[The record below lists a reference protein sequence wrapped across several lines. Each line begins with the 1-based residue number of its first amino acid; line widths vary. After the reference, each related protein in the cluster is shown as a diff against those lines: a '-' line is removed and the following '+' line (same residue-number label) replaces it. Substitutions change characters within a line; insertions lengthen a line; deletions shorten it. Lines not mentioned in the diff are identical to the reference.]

1 MDTGNFWFAFG
12 LTVFAGL
19 STGIGSALAFFTKK
33 TNTRF
38 LSASLGFS
46 AGVMVYVSFMEIL
59 VKAQVSFV
67 EVYGTTRGAWLTVF
81 AFFSGVLLIG
91 IIDKLIPSYENPHE
105 IKRIED
111 IKNGV
116 SSRDPRLVRMGLFTA
131 LAIAIHNFP
140 EGIAT
145 FFAGL
150 SEPELAIPVAIA
162 IAIHNIPEGIAV
174 SVPISYGTGNKRKG
188 FFLSMISG
196 LAEPIGALIAYAA
209 LLLFFKNSEI
219 PQWLFGYLFGS
230 VAGIMVFISIDELL
244 PTAEEYGHHHY
255 SIYGFVV
262 GMAIMALSLLL
273 FI

>member
-46 AGVMVYVSFMEIL
+46 AGVMIYVSFMEIL
-59 VKAQVSFV
+59 VKSNDSLSEA
-67 EVYGTTRGAWLTVF
+67 YGSYQGAWLTVASFF
-81 AFFSGVLLIG
+81 AGVLVIAL
-91 IIDKLIPSYENPHE
+91 IDKLIPSYENPHE
-105 IKRIED
+105 VRRIEEV
-111 IKNGV
+111 KNG
-116 SSRDPRLVRMGLFTA
+116 SEKRDPKLIRMGTFTA
-131 LAIAIHNFP
+131 IAIAIHNFP

-150 SEPELAIPVAIA
+150 TEPELAIPVAIA

-174 SVPISYGTGNKRKG
+174 SVPVSYGTGSKKKG
-188 FFLSMISG
+188 FFLSMLSG
-196 LAEPIGALIAYAA
+196 LAEPVGALFA
-209 LLLFFKNSEI
+209 FFIISIFFSNSEI
-219 PQWLFGYLFGS
+219 PPGVFGVMFGS

-255 SIYGFVV
+255 SIYGFVT
-262 GMAIMALSLLL
+262 GMAVMALSLLL
-273 FI
+273 FL